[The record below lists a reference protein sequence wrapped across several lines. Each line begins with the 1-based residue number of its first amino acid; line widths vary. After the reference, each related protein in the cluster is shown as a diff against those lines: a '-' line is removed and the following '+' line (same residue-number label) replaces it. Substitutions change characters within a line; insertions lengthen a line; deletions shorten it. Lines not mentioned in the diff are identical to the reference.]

1 MLFQITAGDFNEDV
15 ISTNDKDDDPKSE
28 VSPMSRSTYS
38 VKAKPSC
45 LQKDYADLFLFGTQ
59 ALKFYCFN

>member
-28 VSPMSRSTYS
+28 VSPMSR
-38 VKAKPSC
+38 C
-45 LQKDYADLFLFGTQ
+45 IL
-59 ALKFYCFN
+59 